1 MLVTEKDKI
10 MREIERKFEVCD
22 DSWKDSIVSTT
33 EMVQGF
39 IYHSDGKMSRI
50 RIENTKGKILCY
62 LTIKQ
67 QLSRHS
73 REEVNIPVSRIEA
86 YSLFSMCDGLFNF
99 KTRHL
104 VRVGSNTWE
113 VDEYD
118 ETNLISVEIEVDTP
132 LDFDSLEYPSF
143 VGKLYEGPSNYK
155 LAKAMKKKMVE
166 KYGKDFFNKK
176 FIDSIFKVMKKKD

>member
-1 MLVTEKDKI
+1 

-22 DSWKDSIVSTT
+22 DSWKDFVVSTT
-33 EMVQGF
+33 KMVQGF
-39 IYHSDGKMSRI
+39 LYYKEGKRSRI
-50 RIENTKGKILCY
+50 RIENTNGKISCC
-62 LTIKQ
+62 LTIKH
-67 QLSRHS
+67 QLSKHS

-99 KTRHL
+99 KTRHQ
-104 VRVGSNTWE
+104 VQVGSNIWE

-132 LDFDSLEYPSF
+132 LDFDTLEYPSF

-155 LAKAMKKKMVE
+155 LAKATKKMMIE
-166 KYGKDFFNKK
+166 KYGKDFFKK
-176 FIDSIFKVMKKKD
+176 RFIDSIFKVIKDKHFK